1 MAITTRFRIVGVFAV
16 LAVISGICWYL
27 QSETSAQKNSKNLA
41 TVPSEPVVDSKLSD
55 DFDSILL
62 NSGKVGVKSETAQA
76 ERQDVGGFSGKRL
89 HLVRFNGPIQ
99 GKWVD
104 SLEDAGVE
112 IVNYIPHYAYLVY
125 GDAPALQRIQAESR
139 NAASGI
145 EWDGVYRDEYK
156 IQPGVYASE
165 KTDGKA
171 GLKTPE
177 FEIQLIKDS
186 SANAETLE
194 LANKLQ
200 TASIKGKQD
209 VLHFVNFVTG
219 LDEEGL
225 KAMAARPDVISIHP
239 HIVPTKLDEMQ
250 NFVLRGNLTGGNAT
264 PGNWLQ
270 YLSDKGFTQ
279 AQFTASNF
287 AVDVSDSGVDNATPA
302 SPNQFLLRMN
312 GDPSGVSRFI
322 YSRLEGTPHSPTTNA
337 GCDGH
342 GNINATIIG
351 GMVPN
356 GAPFN
361 AFPHADAAGFRYGM
375 GVAPFV
381 KVGSS
386 VIFDPDVFTSPNI
399 PNLQARAYA
408 DGARISS
415 NSWGAGTGG
424 AYNANG
430 QTYDAMVRDAQSA
443 TSVNPTP
450 GNQEMVILFAAGNSG
465 SGANTV
471 GSPGVAK
478 NVITVGASEN
488 PRAFGGADG
497 CGTGDGEAN
506 HALDI
511 VGFSSRGPNDD
522 GRVKPDIML
531 PGSHV
536 SGGAAQNVLA
546 NPVSGNGTILSCFD
560 ASGVC
565 GGPSPG
571 FDFFP
576 LGQQWYTASSGT
588 SHSTPAVAGYA
599 ALIRQHFINQSL
611 APPSP
616 AMTKAIMMNSAE
628 YMTGTGANDTLPS
641 NNQGMGLADMDRY
654 FSIFDD
660 GRVLRDQTVADTFS
674 DTGQQRVF
682 AGNVATSS
690 KPFRVTLAW
699 TDAIGPTTGN
709 AFVNNLDLEVT
720 VGGVAYKGNVF
731 SGANSV
737 SGGSADIRNNVESVF
752 VPAGVSGTF
761 VVKVKA
767 TNIAGDAIPGNADT
781 TDQDFALVIS
791 NGSEAPVSVIEST
804 GVTLT
809 AENGTP
815 ANNTP
820 DPGETVTVTLGLQNV
835 GTTNS
840 GAVTATLA
848 ATGGIQNPSG
858 AQNYGT
864 LTAGGG
870 AVTRPFTFQVPAAAE
885 CGSSITLTFNIQEG
899 ANAPFQVTKVYSL
912 GTAGITVENF
922 DSVTAPALPSGWT
935 TAQTG
940 VAVAWVTSTA
950 NSPNSAPNSAFTP
963 DVTNTG
969 DSSLV
974 SPVVTAGPG
983 SQIKFRH
990 KYNLETGWD
999 GGVLEIKIGAG
1010 AFQDILAA
1018 GGSFVEGGYD
1028 AALGNFSSCS
1038 ANPNPLATR
1047 QAWTGNQFGA
1057 YKTTTANLPAAAAG
1071 QQVQF
1076 RWRFG
1081 ADCSVA
1087 ATAPNGWHID
1097 NIELPGQFSCATVP
1111 GGGGDTRT
1119 RADFDGDGKTDFS
1132 IYRPDQGIWW
1142 VYGSTEGMAGYQWG
1156 NSTDILTPGNFTD
1169 DPVTDIGLFRPS
1181 AIDGVADFYFL
1192 DPISLSGSARY
1203 WGIPGDIPLI
1213 GDYDG
1218 NGIDDVGLYR
1228 GGYFHINYSEPNAAE
1243 VSYQFGSPTD
1253 KPLVGDFNGD
1263 GKADLALFRG
1273 GIWYYASAQGDPNSS
1288 FTAVPFGLP
1297 TDIPVP
1303 ADYDGDGTDDI
1314 AIFRESTGEWFIYYS
1329 QTSQYG
1335 YFVYGLP
1342 GDKPVPGDYDGDGK
1356 YDIGIYRNGVWGIR
1370 TAAGQDIYAQWGN
1383 STDIAIPFTYIH

>member
-1 MAITTRFRIVGVFAV
+1 MAVTKRFRIAGVFAV
-16 LAVISGICWYL
+16 LAVILGVSWYL

-41 TVPSEPVVDSKLSD
+41 TPPAEPVVESKLSD

-62 NSGKVGVKSETAQA
+62 NSGKIGVTSESAQA
-76 ERQDVGGFSGKRL
+76 ERQAIDGFSGKRL

-104 SLEDAGVE
+104 SLERAGVE

-139 NAASGI
+139 NAVSGI
-145 EWDGVYRDEYK
+145 EWDGAYRDEYK
-156 IQPGVYASE
+156 VQPGVYADE
-165 KTDGKA
+165 KIDGRT

-200 TASIKGKQD
+200 TSTIKGQQEVMKY
-209 VLHFVNFVTG
+209 VNFVTG
-219 LDEEGL
+219 LDEDGL
-225 KAMAARPDVISIHP
+225 KAMSARPDVISIHP
-239 HIVPTKLDEMQ
+239 HIVPTKQDEKQ
-250 NFVLRGNLTGGNAT
+250 NFVLRGNFSGAA
-264 PGNWLQ
+264 PGPDNWLT
-270 YLSDKGFTQ
+270 YLASKGFTQ
-279 AQFTASNF
+279 AQFTSSNF
-287 AVDVSDSGVDNATPA
+287 AVDLSDSGVDNANPA

-312 GDPSGVSRFI
+312 GDPAGVSRFI
-322 YSRLEGTPHSPTTNA
+322 YSRLEGTAHSPTTNA

-342 GNINATIIG
+342 GNINATIIA

-361 AFPHADAAGFRYGM
+361 AFPHADADGFRYGM
-375 GVAPFV
+375 GIAPFV

-399 PNLQARAYA
+399 PNLQSRAYA

-415 NSWGAGTGG
+415 NSWGAATGG

-430 QTYDAMVRDAQSA
+430 QTYDAMVRDAQSG

-450 GNQEMVILFAAGNSG
+450 GNQEMVILFAAGNQG
-465 SGANTV
+465 SGLNTI

-497 CGTGDGEAN
+497 CGTGDTSADN
-506 HALDI
+506 AMDI

-536 SGGAAQNVLA
+536 TGGAAQETLA
-546 NPVSGNGTILSCFD
+546 NPVSGNGTKLACFD

-565 GGPSPG
+565 GGLGPA

-576 LGQQWYTASSGT
+576 SGQQWYTASSGT

-628 YMTGTGANDTLPS
+628 YMTGTSANDSLPS

-654 FSIFDD
+654 FSIFDS
-660 GRVLRDQTVADTFS
+660 GRVIRDQVPADTFS

-682 AGNVATSS
+682 AGNVATTS

-709 AFVNNLDLEVT
+709 AFINNLDLEVT

-731 SGANSV
+731 TGANST
-737 SGGSADIRNNVESVF
+737 SGGTADIRNNAESVF

-767 TNIAGDAIPGNADT
+767 TNIAGDAIPGDADT
-781 TDQDFALVIS
+781 TDQDFSLVIS
-791 NGSEAPVSVIEST
+791 NGSEAAVAVIEST

-809 AENGTP
+809 AENGVP
-815 ANNTP
+815 ANNVP
-820 DPGETVTVTLGLQNV
+820 DPGETVTVNLGLQNV
-835 GTTNS
+835 GTTAS
-840 GAVTATLA
+840 AAVTATLA
-848 ATGGIQNPSG
+848 STGGIQNPSG
-858 AQNYGT
+858 AQNYGS
-864 LTAGGG
+864 LPAGGA
-870 AVTRPFTFQVPAAAE
+870 AVTRPFTFQVPAGAP

-899 ANAPFQVTKVYSL
+899 SNAPFQVTKVYAL
-912 GTAGITVENF
+912 GTPGTTIENF
-922 DSVTAPALPSGWT
+922 DGVTAPALPAGWT
-935 TAQTG
+935 TVQTG
-940 VAVAWVTSTA
+940 GPAAWVTSTA
-950 NSPNSAPNSAFTP
+950 NTPNSAPNSAYAP
-963 DVTNTG
+963 DVTTSG
-969 DSSLV
+969 ESSLV
-974 SPVVTAGPG
+974 SPVVTAGAG
-983 SQIKFRH
+983 SQVKFRH
-990 KYNLETGWD
+990 KYNLENTWD

-1038 ANPNPLATR
+1038 ATPNPLATR
-1047 QAWTGNQFGA
+1047 SAWTGNQFGT
-1057 YKTTTANLPAAAAG
+1057 YKTTTANLPASAAG

-1076 RWRFG
+1076 RWRLG
-1081 ADCSVA
+1081 TDCTVA

-1097 NIELPGQFSCATVP
+1097 NIELPGQFSCAVVP
-1111 GGGGDTRT
+1111 SGGNTRT
-1119 RADFDGDGKTDFS
+1119 RADFDGDGKSDFS
-1132 IYRPDQGIWW
+1132 
-1142 VYGSTEGMAGYQWG
+1142 V
-1156 NSTDILTPGNFTD
+1156 
-1169 DPVTDIGLFRPS
+1169 FRPS
-1181 AIDGVADFYFL
+1181 NGQWWILG
-1192 DPISLSGSARY
+1192 STSGPLGAQF
-1203 WGIPGDIPLI
+1203 GAAGDIPVPGHYSADSKADLGYFRGQATI
-1213 GDYDG
+1213 GQPDFFLFKTDTNTVEGLPWGLPGDAALSGDFDG
-1218 NGIDDVGLYR
+1218 DDRDDVVNYR
-1228 GGYFHINYSEPNAAE
+1228 ASERVFYIQLRDASLTERVIRMGAA
-1243 VSYQFGSPTD
+1243 GD
-1253 KPLVGDFNGD
+1253 KPLIADIDGD
-1263 GKADLALFRG
+1263 GHAEILTFNNGVWTFSQAV
-1273 GIWYYASAQGDPNSS
+1273 APANPVS
-1288 FTAVPFGLP
+1288 FTFGQAG
-1297 TDIPVP
+1297 DIAVP
-1303 ADYDGDGTDDI
+1303 ADYDGDAKDDF
-1314 AIFRESTGEWFIYYS
+1314 AIYRPSSGLWIIYNSSNGQFTYIP
-1329 QTSQYG
+1329 
-1335 YFVYGLP
+1335 FGLS
-1342 GDKPVPGDYDGDGK
+1342 GDIPVPGDYDGDGK
-1356 YDIGIYRNGVWGIR
+1356 YDVGLFRSGQWYIYTATGQFLYSQWGI
-1370 TAAGQDIYAQWGN
+1370 AGDTPVPYA
-1383 STDIAIPFTYIH
+1383 YID

>member
-1 MAITTRFRIVGVFAV
+1 MAITTRFRFLGVFAV
-16 LAVISGICWYL
+16 LAVILGVVWYM
-27 QSETSAQKNSKNLA
+27 QDETSAQKNSKNLA
-41 TVPSEPVVDSKLSD
+41 TLPSEPVVESKLSD
-55 DFDSILL
+55 NFDSILL
-62 NSGKVGVKSETAQA
+62 NSGNIAVNSETAQA
-76 ERQDVGGFSGKRL
+76 ERQAVGAFAGKRL

-104 SLEDAGVE
+104 SLERAGVE

-125 GDAPALQRIQAESR
+125 GDATALQKIQEDSR

-145 EWDGVYRDEYK
+145 EWDGAYRDEYK

-165 KTDGKA
+165 KIDGRT

-177 FEIQLIKDS
+177 FEIQLIKDDS
-186 SANAETLE
+186 TNAETF
-194 LANKLQ
+194 AVADKFQ
-200 TASIKGKQD
+200 KASIKGRQQ
-209 VLHFVNFVTG
+209 VLRYVNFVTG

-225 KAMAARPDVISIHP
+225 KAMSARPDVISIHP
-239 HIVPTKLDEMQ
+239 HIVPTKFDEKQ
-250 NFVLRGNLTGGNAT
+250 NFVLRGNFTGAA
-264 PGNWLQ
+264 PGPDNWLT
-270 YLSDKGFTQ
+270 YLANRGFTQ

-287 AVDVSDSGVDNATPA
+287 AVDLSDSGVDTATPA
-302 SPNQFLLRMN
+302 NPNQFVLRLN

-322 YSRLEGTPHSPTTNA
+322 YSRLEGTANSGSTLQ

-342 GNINATIIG
+342 GNINASIIA

-361 AFPHADAAGFRYGM
+361 AFPHADADGFRYGM

-381 KVGSS
+381 RVGSS
-386 VIFDPDVFTSPNI
+386 VIFDPDFFTSPNI
-399 PNLQARAYA
+399 PNLQSRAYQ

-415 NSWGAGTGG
+415 NSWGAATGG

-443 TSVNPTP
+443 TSVNPTA
-450 GNQEMVILFAAGNSG
+450 GNQEMVILFAAGNQG
-465 SGANTV
+465 AGANTV

-497 CGTGDGEAN
+497 CGSTDASAD
-506 HALDI
+506 HAMDI

-522 GRVKPDIML
+522 GRVKPDLML

-536 SGGAAQNVLA
+536 SGTAAQSTNA
-546 NPVSGNGTILSCFD
+546 SPVTGNGSQLACFD

-565 GGPSPG
+565 GGPAPN

-611 APPSP
+611 TPPSP

-628 YMTGTGANDTLPS
+628 YMTGTSANDTLPS

-660 GRVLRDQTVADTFS
+660 GRVLRDQVAADTFS
-674 DTGQQRVF
+674 DTGQQRVY
-682 AGNVATSS
+682 AGNVATTS

-731 SGANSV
+731 TGANST

-767 TNIAGDAIPGNADT
+767 TNIAGDGIPQNADT

-791 NGSEAPVSVIEST
+791 NGSEAPVSVLEST
-804 GVTLT
+804 GVTIT

-820 DPGETVTVTLGLQNV
+820 DPGETVTVSLGLQNV
-835 GTTNS
+835 GTTAS
-840 GAVTATLA
+840 GSVTATLA
-848 ATGGIQNPSG
+848 ATGGIVNPSG
-858 AQNYGT
+858 PQNYGA
-864 LTAGGG
+864 LAAGAP
-870 AVTRPFTFQVPAAAE
+870 AVTRPFTFTVPPAAQ
-885 CGSSITLTFNIQEG
+885 CGSTITLTFNVQEG
-899 ANAPFQVTKVYSL
+899 SNPPFQVTRVYAL
-912 GTAGITVENF
+912 GTAGVSNQNF
-922 DSVTAPALPSGWT
+922 DGVTAPALPSGWT

-940 VAVAWVTSTA
+940 GATAWVTSA
-950 NSPNSAPNSAFTP
+950 ASPDSAPNSAFTP
-963 DVTNTG
+963 DVTTTG
-969 DSSLV
+969 ESSLV
-974 SPVVTAGPG
+974 SPVVTAGAG

-990 KYNLETGWD
+990 KYNLENTFD
-999 GGVLEIKIGAG
+999 GGVLEIKIGTG

-1028 AALGNFSSCS
+1028 AALVTFSSCAS
-1038 ANPNPLATR
+1038 TPNPLAPR
-1047 QAWTGNQFGA
+1047 QAWTGNQFSA
-1057 YKTTTANLPAAAAG
+1057 YKMTTANLPASAAG
-1071 QQVQF
+1071 QEVQF

-1097 NIELPGQFSCATVP
+1097 NIQLPGQFTCATIP
-1111 GGGGDTRT
+1111 GGGEETKV
-1119 RADFDGDGKTDFS
+1119 RADYDGDGKTDFS
-1132 IYRPDQGIWW
+1132 
-1142 VYGSTEGMAGYQWG
+1142 V
-1156 NSTDILTPGNFTD
+1156 
-1169 DPVTDIGLFRPS
+1169 FRPS
-1181 AIDGVADFYFL
+1181 GGYWYFL
-1192 DPISLSGSARY
+1192 NGAGFQSFQ
-1203 WGIPGDIPLI
+1203 WG
-1213 GDYDG
+1213 
-1218 NGIDDVGLYR
+1218 V
-1228 GGYFHINYSEPNAAE
+1228 
-1243 VSYQFGSPTD
+1243 PTD
-1253 KPLVGDFNGD
+1253 QVLAGDMTGD
-1263 GKADLALFRG
+1263 GKTDIIVRRPVGDGSTPDFHILTTDT
-1273 GIWYYASAQGDPNSS
+1273 YTYQVAS
-1288 FTAVPFGLP
+1288 FGTP
-1297 TDIPVP
+1297 TDTILI
-1303 ADYDGDGTDDI
+1303 ADYDGDGSDEIAAYRASSNYWFFRDDINNIRATQFGEAGDIPLAGNFTGDERAEIAVYRPSNGNWIYASQSGNSSGTPTNVQFGISTDKPVHADYDGDGLDDI
-1314 AIFRESTGEWFIYYS
+1314 AVFRDGVFWILRSSNG
-1329 QTSQYG
+1329 Q
-1335 YFVYGLP
+1335 VYNHYWGF
-1342 GDKPVPGDYDGDGK
+1342 GTDTPVPGDYDGDGK
-1356 YDIGIYRNGVWGIR
+1356 YDVAVFRQGVWHIWGSQ
-1370 TAAGQDIYAQWGN
+1370 AGYISANWGLSN
-1383 STDIAIPFTYIH
+1383 DVPVPAKYLP